1 MEDRTVRARKR
12 AAGGAVTIQTV
23 AARANVSAM
32 TVSHVLNGTKRVRD
46 ETRDAVLEAVKTL
59 GYVPNKAARQ
69 LASANALQ
77 IGIVYRN
84 AENEFLSAMLVG
96 CLNAAAKLGAQVLLR
111 KCDTLEVGDALE
123 AVDWLV
129 KGGANALLLNPPYC
143 ELLSHAGVTERLDV
157 PISAIAQGDPL
168 PGIDCVGVDER
179 AAACDMTTHLI
190 ARGHRRIGFVTGPKE
205 QMATRARLE
214 GYQLACATHGV
225 EADPD
230 LIAQGNY
237 SFGSGLA
244 AGGALLSLKSPPTA
258 IFASNDDMAAGVSLV
273 AHQRGLRIPED
284 LAVAGFDDAPIAAK
298 IWPPLTTVRQDV
310 EALARRGVEM
320 LVERHRTRL
329 GKASLD
335 PDAND
340 DARAERKRH
349 QIIERGS
356 T

>member
-1 MEDRTVRARKR
+1 M
-12 AAGGAVTIQTV
+12 TIQAV

-32 TVSHVLNGTKRVRD
+32 TVSHVLNGTKRVRE
-46 ETRDAVLEAVKTL
+46 ETRHAVLDAVKTL

-69 LASANALQ
+69 LASANAIQ

-96 CLNAAAKLGAQVLLR
+96 CLNAAANLGAQVLLR
-111 KCDTLEVGDALE
+111 KCDTLEVDDAME

-129 KGGANALLLNPPYC
+129 RGGANALLLNPPYC
-143 ELLSHAGVTERLDV
+143 ELLSDAGVTDRIDV

-190 ARGHRRIGFVTGPKE
+190 ERGHRRIGFVTGPQG
-205 QMATRARLE
+205 QMATRARLD
-214 GYQLACATHGV
+214 GYRLACAKHGI
-225 EADPD
+225 EIDPE
-230 LIAQGNY
+230 LIAAGNY

-244 AGGALLSLKSPPTA
+244 AGEALLNLRTPPTA

-273 AHQRGLRIPED
+273 AHQRGLKIPED
-284 LAVAGFDDAPIAAK
+284 LAIAGFDDAPIAAK
-298 IWPPLTTVRQDV
+298 IWPPLSTVRQDV

-320 LVERHRTRL
+320 LVDRHRAKL
-329 GKASLD
+329 GKARETV
-335 PDAND
+335 AIE

-349 QIIERGS
+349 QVIARGS